1 MSVKSFQLY
10 ISAALGQLA
19 LVNDCFDSRNN
30 YNLFMT
36 FQDYKNLKY
45 FNNLDGLRGVSIF
58 MVVLHHV
65 TIFNNEY
72 IRQFQL
78 NGNKGV
84 WLFFIISGYLISTL
98 LLREHDRKGKINL
111 KNFLIR
117 RGLRLYPLYYGML
130 SLYFLLLNIP
140 YLVGKL
146 NFAQKQALFNDKLL
160 SYIFYYSNFNSHSES
175 LAPFYFSWSLSAEE
189 QFYLLFSIALYFL
202 GTKVLGRILPILL
215 ILKLIF
221 FYLPLNFTS
230 FGKSMLLP
238 LDLGIMFGVSLGFIL
253 HYEKSWNIF
262 SSFLKSK
269 PLFILSVVGAFYIL
283 FTKEITFPQET
294 FFFLLIL
301 FMTYIFGHLLLSGRN
316 NFFESKLVNY
326 IGRISYGIY
335 MYNLLVIRIVQKI
348 MGKLGIVSGLAELA
362 LTCIL
367 TFMIAHFSFKYFE
380 SYFNNMKSRFSA

>member
-1 MSVKSFQLY
+1 
-10 ISAALGQLA
+10 
-19 LVNDCFDSRNN
+19 
-30 YNLFMT
+30 MT

-65 TIFNNEY
+65 TLFNNEY
-72 IRQFQL
+72 IKQFQL

-84 WLFFIISGYLISTL
+84 WLFFIISGFLISTL

-130 SLYFLLLNIP
+130 SLYFLLLNVP
-140 YLVGKL
+140 YFVEKL
-146 NFAQKQALFNDKLL
+146 KFAQKQALFNDKLL
-160 SYIFYYSNFNSHSES
+160 SYIFYFSNFNSHSES

-202 GTKVLGRILPILL
+202 KTKVLVRFLPILL
-215 ILKLIF
+215 ILKLAF
-221 FYLPLNFTS
+221 FYLPLNFTP

-253 HYEKSWNIF
+253 HYERSWKIF
-262 SSFLKSK
+262 SGVLKSK
-269 PLFILSVVGAFYIL
+269 FLFILSVVGAFYIL

-316 NFFESKLVNY
+316 SFFESKLVNY

-335 MYNLLVIRIVQKI
+335 MYNLLVIRVVQKL
-348 MGKLGIVSGLAELA
+348 MSKLGIVSGLVELV

-380 SYFNNMKSRFSA
+380 AYFNNMKSRFSA